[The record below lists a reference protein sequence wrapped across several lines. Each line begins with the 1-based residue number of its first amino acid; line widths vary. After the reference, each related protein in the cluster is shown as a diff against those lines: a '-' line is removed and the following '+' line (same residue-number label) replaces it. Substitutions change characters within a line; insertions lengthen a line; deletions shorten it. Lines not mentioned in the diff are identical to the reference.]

1 MVSRPKQRKSLSRLI
16 SLYAGGGL
24 FVLATLFGFVVQHGV
39 STFVE
44 GALQDKA
51 QALARQ
57 LAVVS
62 LDAALMRDYGTLV
75 RYVEDLVKQR
85 DMLYIR
91 IRRDDGEILGQAE
104 NTAERGLASHRATVV
119 EPIMLLH
126 NRIGDVTV
134 EYDSGRADELI
145 LQLRVI
151 GLTGIFVVTLALFVL
166 LRNLLKRRMI
176 HPIQQLAAQ
185 INPLN
190 QQPPAPIPA
199 DAPREVEQLA
209 ATFARLRG
217 EVAEH
222 IEQVE
227 RANRLT
233 RAATERLCREQRLAA
248 IGQLAAGLAH
258 GLNTPLGNIKGYA
271 QMAQRHTDDPA
282 LQERLAVIEK
292 QAATCTGI
300 VSSLLTAA
308 HQPNPVGQPVDL
320 ANLVT
325 DVVRLTRPLMQ
336 EHGIGELLVRGD
348 DQVPAWADPAALE
361 HVLFNLLSNAA
372 QAGCSRLMLRVY
384 SEESQAWLEVEDNG
398 PGIPESLHETLFE
411 PFVSSKPVGEGTGLG
426 LYLCMTLLHA
436 MQGGICL
443 VESAPGRTLF
453 RIRLPAECPQPGQ
466 QEPVSERM
474 NACLTRY

>member
-1 MVSRPKQRKSLSRLI
+1 MVSKPTRRRSLSRLI

-24 FVLATLFGFVVQHGV
+24 FLLASLFGFIVQQGV

-44 GALQDKA
+44 GALHDKA

-62 LDAALMRDYGTLV
+62 LDAVLMRDYGTLA
-75 RYVEDLVKQR
+75 RYVEDLVKHR
-85 DMLYIR
+85 DVLYIR

-104 NTAERGLASHRATVV
+104 NVAERARASHRGTVE

-134 EYDSGRADELI
+134 EYDSGRADAMI
-145 LQLRVI
+145 LQLRVLGI
-151 GLTGIFVVTLALFVL
+151 IGIFAVTLALFVL
-166 LRNLLKRRMI
+166 LRNLLQRRMI
-176 HPIQQLAAQ
+176 RPIQQLAAQ
-185 INPLN
+185 INPLSE
-190 QQPPAPIPA
+190 QPPAPIPA
-199 DAPREVEQLA
+199 DAPQEVEQLA
-209 ATFARLRG
+209 ATFARLRS

-222 IEQVE
+222 IDQVE
-227 RANRLT
+227 RANQLT

-271 QMAQRHTDDPA
+271 QMARRQTADQELR
-282 LQERLAVIEK
+282 ERLEVIEK

-308 HQPNPVGQPVDL
+308 HQPNPVGQRVDL
-320 ANLVT
+320 AALAR
-325 DVVRLTRPLMQ
+325 DVVQLTRPLMQ
-336 EHGIGELLVRGD
+336 ERGVENVAVEGD
-348 DQVPAWADPAALE
+348 AQVPAWADPAALE
-361 HVLFNLLSNAA
+361 HVLFNLLSNATH
-372 QAGCSRLMLRVY
+372 AGCTALILRAY
-384 SEESQAWLEVEDNG
+384 SEDGLAWLEVEDNG
-398 PGIPESLHETLFE
+398 PGIPETMHDTLFE
-411 PFVSSKPVGEGTGLG
+411 PFVSSKPAGEGTGLG

-443 VESAPGRTLF
+443 AESRPGRTLF
-453 RIRLPAECPQPGQ
+453 RLRLPMDNPQPGQ
-466 QEPVSERM
+466 PLPESEKITS
-474 NACLTRY
+474 CLTRS